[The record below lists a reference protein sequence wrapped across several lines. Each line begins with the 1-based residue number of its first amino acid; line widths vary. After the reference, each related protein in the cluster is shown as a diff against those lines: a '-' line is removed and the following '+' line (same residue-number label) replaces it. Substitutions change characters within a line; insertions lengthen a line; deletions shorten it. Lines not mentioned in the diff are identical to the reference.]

1 MKIIKKIFIII
12 LLLSLI
18 TAAAFYFYLQSLPT
32 LAPDFI
38 DSSELNA
45 SQQGKNFQCTKGKDF
60 NYAYQTRIQVESILN
75 NQIIYQSQLNFKL
88 QISQANHSIVKGIAQ
103 QISIDEGQGMREIKD
118 VFFLSR
124 VDPQP
129 FALFSAFNDLSLPQ
143 KHPMKVLAQLIKGLS
158 IGQEGEN
165 YHFAYD
171 SMQRTYRY
179 QHFNGDIKRN
189 AAATTANLK
198 KLTASLQKHNVNN
211 SWQVKLG
218 DDCMPLSLRSEERQG
233 IAAAGHSGYIKFTI
247 KADKIPNFIDLSQL
261 QLNNFSN
268 SNNLWQAKALA
279 ASDFEK
285 RVESEEELWNII
297 SDFNNNKN
305 SASLIKAAEY
315 LINNIN
321 TEALAKKLSTDELTN
336 EGKRDLA
343 FALSLSGHDEVESY
357 IIDSLASLSNLGQKG
372 DTTLDLQKVRL
383 MVALST
389 NGKVSE
395 QGFQALASLAKD
407 STESPNVRNN
417 ALINLGSSLRQLES
431 NGLNSAG
438 LEEQLSASLSLAMQE
453 EEASSAIL
461 AAGNAHLTNLD
472 DEIFAKLSSHNSK
485 ERYAAGS
492 VLSRNPNYTD
502 DMITHLRNEPSDLV
516 SHAIISNLDKTQ
528 LTSQQLQDLTEIAAM
543 ASPDLASVINHLV
556 K

>member
-1 MKIIKKIFIII
+1 
-12 LLLSLI
+12 
-18 TAAAFYFYLQSLPT
+18 
-32 LAPDFI
+32 
-38 DSSELNA
+38 
-45 SQQGKNFQCTKGKDF
+45 
-60 NYAYQTRIQVESILN
+60 
-75 NQIIYQSQLNFKL
+75 
-88 QISQANHSIVKGIAQ
+88 
-103 QISIDEGQGMREIKD
+103 
-118 VFFLSR
+118 
-124 VDPQP
+124 
-129 FALFSAFNDLSLPQ
+129 
-143 KHPMKVLAQLIKGLS
+143 
-158 IGQEGEN
+158 
-165 YHFAYD
+165 
-171 SMQRTYRY
+171 
-179 QHFNGDIKRN
+179 
-189 AAATTANLK
+189 
-198 KLTASLQKHNVNN
+198 
-211 SWQVKLG
+211 
-218 DDCMPLSLRSEERQG
+218 
-233 IAAAGHSGYIKFTI
+233 
-247 KADKIPNFIDLSQL
+247 
-261 QLNNFSN
+261 
-268 SNNLWQAKALA
+268 
-279 ASDFEK
+279 
-285 RVESEEELWNII
+285 
-297 SDFNNNKN
+297 
-305 SASLIKAAEY
+305 
-315 LINNIN
+315 
-321 TEALAKKLSTDELTN
+321 
-336 EGKRDLA
+336 
-343 FALSLSGHDEVESY
+343 LSLSGHDEVESY

-438 LEEQLSASLSLAMQE
+438 LKEQLSASLSLAMQE
-453 EEASSAIL
+453 KEASSAIL
-461 AAGNAHLTNLD
+461 AAGNAHLTSLD